1 MGSGKGNPEIQCAVV
16 KAGTVVFELAN
27 IPAEEAKDTLR
38 KAGNKLNVVCRVVS
52 KAQLP
57 NETVA
62 EQLLKKTFKEPN
74 VIERR

>member
-16 KAGTVVFELAN
+16 KAGTVLFELGG
-27 IPAEEAKDTLR
+27 IPEQEAKEALR
-38 KAGNKLNVVCRVVS
+38 KAGNKLNVVCKVVS

-62 EQLLKKTFKEPN
+62 EKLLSQTFKEPN

>member
-16 KAGTVVFELAN
+16 KAGTVLFELGN
-27 IPAEEAKDTLR
+27 IPADEAKDALR

-52 KAQLP
+52 KAELP
-57 NETVA
+57 NETIA
-62 EQLLKKTFKEPN
+62 EQLLKKNFKEPN